1 METKEVKLSDGRV
14 VVVKEVTALEDTL
27 GYQLIAPVY
36 DEKKPQAAGILHR
49 SLMVLLSIVSVDDE
63 PFDTPTSLDDVYAAL
78 GSFKRLDWGSIQ
90 LAYDDLNS
98 PTKDIL
104 GE

>member
-27 GYQLIAPVY
+27 GYQLIAPAY
-36 DEKKPQAAGILHR
+36 DEKKPAGAGILHR
-49 SLMVLLSIVSVDDE
+49 SVMVLLSIVSIDDE
-63 PFDTPTSLDDVYAAL
+63 PFGTPQSLDEVYVML
-78 GSFKRLDWGSIQ
+78 GGFKRLDWGSIQ